1 MKSFELNIRTR
12 VYFGKNITFEALK
25 KERTLLS
32 GNVIIITTGRSLNT
46 LGYVEKLKNDIL
58 SLGSSEVIT
67 FENISPNPKL
77 SEIKTAIELGKINKV
92 NVVIGFGG
100 GSAIDAAKAA
110 AAGIG
115 YNGDIEDFLF
125 ERNQPEIETL
135 PIIAIPTTAGTGSE
149 LSKGAIISSAEHKIK
164 KGIRGDVLL
173 PSVAIVDTEYT
184 YSVPKQVTMET
195 GFDVLAH
202 AVESYV
208 SVKSNR
214 FSEML
219 SREAIHIVGECLNN
233 LREDLQNKAARD
245 KMCYASMIMGINLA
259 NIGTCL
265 PHRMQYPIGAITDTS
280 HAAGL
285 AALYPSWIMYEYDY
299 NKKKINDIFKW
310 LSLGEAGDGTHA
322 KIKMKKYLEH
332 LGLGYR
338 LQDFGINYD
347 KVKELSEAV
356 SGNIYNDKLSEKKNI
371 INTIFEDSI

>member
-219 SREAIHIVGECLNN
+219 SREAIHIVGECVNN

-245 KMCYASMIMGINLA
+245 KRCYASMIMGINLA

-299 NKKKINDIFKW
+299 NK
-310 LSLGEAGDGTHA
+310 
-322 KIKMKKYLEH
+322 
-332 LGLGYR
+332 
-338 LQDFGINYD
+338 
-347 KVKELSEAV
+347 
-356 SGNIYNDKLSEKKNI
+356 
-371 INTIFEDSI
+371 